1 MSEQNYISKSRNL
14 NNFRLVAN
22 KKRAR
27 LLNKR
32 GEFIFW
38 DKVHECWVWKPGF
51 RKQFL
56 GKANQVTSSY
66 VGGSVL
72 IDTTTSD
79 LSKVTYVKVYVSTK
93 ESRKRERTRELNKRI
108 KKLFGSLD

>member
-1 MSEQNYISKSRNL
+1 MSKSRNL

-56 GKANQVTSSY
+56 AKQERLSNKFSKILYGTS
-66 VGGSVL
+66 
-72 IDTTTSD
+72 
-79 LSKVTYVKVYVSTK
+79 
-93 ESRKRERTRELNKRI
+93 
-108 KKLFGSLD
+108 